1 MKEPGNPVEAQSI
14 FEILKGKF
22 GDAAVDLQAEGFSP
36 AFVVV
41 APASVKEI
49 ARFLRDDPA
58 LSFDSL
64 MCLSG
69 VDYKDRF
76 AVAYHLY
83 SMANRHAIGMKAFLP
98 REAPSLPTVDD
109 VWPAANFQERE
120 AFDLFG
126 IVFEGSKDLRRILLP
141 EDWEGHPLRK
151 EYKYPEFY
159 HGIKV

>member
-1 MKEPGNPVEAQSI
+1 VEAQAI
-14 FEILKGKF
+14 FDALKGKF
-22 GDAAVDLQAEGFSP
+22 GDAVVELQSEGFSP

-41 APASVKEI
+41 APAAVKEI
-49 ARFLRDDPA
+49 ARFLKADPA

-69 VDYKDRF
+69 VDYKEKL

-83 SMANRHAIGMKAFLP
+83 SMRLRHAIGVKAYLP
-98 REAPSLPTVDD
+98 PGTPSLPTVDD
-109 VWPAANFQERE
+109 VWPTANFHERE

-126 IVFEGSKDLRRILLP
+126 IVFDGSKDLRRILLP

-151 EYKYPEFY
+151 DYKYPDFY

>member
-1 MKEPGNPVEAQSI
+1 VEAQAV
-14 FEILKGKF
+14 FDMLKGKF
-22 GDAAVDLQAEGFSP
+22 GDAVVELQGEGFSP

-41 APASVKEI
+41 VPAAVKEV
-49 ARFLRDDPA
+49 ARFLKEDPA
-58 LSFDSL
+58 LAFDSL

-76 AVAYHLY
+76 AVAYHLH
-83 SMANRHAIGMKAFLP
+83 SLSHRHAVGVKAFLP
-98 REAPSLPTVDD
+98 RETPSLPTVDD

-126 IVFEGSKDLRRILLP
+126 IVFTGSKDLRRILLP

-151 EYKYPEFY
+151 DYKYPDSY

>member
-1 MKEPGNPVEAQSI
+1 VEARVI
-14 FEILKGKF
+14 FDTLKGKF
-22 GDAAVDLQAEGFSP
+22 GDAVVELQGEGCAP

-41 APASVKEI
+41 VPAAVNEI
-49 ARFLRDDPA
+49 ARFLRDDPS

-69 VDYKDRF
+69 VDYKEKL

-83 SMANRHAIGMKAFLP
+83 SMRHRHAVGVKAFLP
-98 REAPSLPTVDD
+98 RETPSLPTVDD
-109 VWPAANFQERE
+109 VWPTSNFHERE

-141 EDWEGHPLRK
+141 EDWEGYPLRK
-151 EYKYPEFY
+151 DYKYPDFY

>member
-1 MKEPGNPVEAQSI
+1 
-14 FEILKGKF
+14 
-22 GDAAVDLQAEGFSP
+22 
-36 AFVVV
+36 
-41 APASVKEI
+41 
-49 ARFLRDDPA
+49 
-58 LSFDSL
+58 

-69 VDYKDRF
+69 VDYKDKF
-76 AVAYHLY
+76 AVAYHLH
-83 SMANRHAIGMKAFLP
+83 SMKHRHAIGMKAFLP
-98 REAPSLPTVDD
+98 RETPSLPTVDD

-151 EYKYPEFY
+151 DYKYPDFY

>member
-1 MKEPGNPVEAQSI
+1 MEAQAI
-14 FEILKGKF
+14 FDTLKGKF
-22 GDAAVDLQAEGFSP
+22 GDAVVELQGEGFSP

-41 APASVKEI
+41 SPAAVKEVS
-49 ARFLRDDPA
+49 RFLKEDPS
-58 LSFDSL
+58 LSFDVL

-69 VDYKDRF
+69 VDYKEKF
-76 AVAYHLY
+76 AVAYHLH
-83 SMANRHAIGMKAFLP
+83 SLKHLHAIGLKTMLP
-98 REAPSLPTVDD
+98 RETPSLPTVDD

-120 AFDLFG
+120 AFDLYG

-151 EYKYPEFY
+151 DYKYPDSY

>member
-1 MKEPGNPVEAQSI
+1 MDAQAI
-14 FEILKGKF
+14 FETLKGKF
-22 GDAAVDLQAEGFSP
+22 GDAVVELQSEGFSP

-41 APASVKEI
+41 APAAVKEI
-49 ARFLRDDPA
+49 ARFLKDDPA

-69 VDYKDRF
+69 VDYKEKF
-76 AVAYHLY
+76 AVAYHLS
-83 SMANRHAIGMKAFLP
+83 SMRLRHAIGMKAYLP
-98 REAPSLPTVDD
+98 REAPSLPSVDD
-109 VWPAANFQERE
+109 VWPTANFHERE

-126 IVFEGSKDLRRILLP
+126 IVFDGSKDLRRILLP

-151 EYKYPEFY
+151 DYKYPDFY

>member
-1 MKEPGNPVEAQSI
+1 LEPQTI
-14 FEILKGKF
+14 FETLKGKF
-22 GDAAVDLQAEGFSP
+22 GDAAAELQSEGFRP

-41 APASVKEI
+41 SPEMLPEI
-49 ARFLRDDPA
+49 ARYLRDDPA
-58 LSFDSL
+58 MKFDSL

-83 SMANRHAIGMKAFLP
+83 SMTHRHAVGLKVFLP
-98 REAPSLPTVDD
+98 RENPSVASVDQ
-109 VWPAANFQERE
+109 VWPAANFMERE
-120 AFDLFG
+120 TFDLYG
-126 IVFEGSKDLRRILLP
+126 IDFPGSKDLRRILLP

-151 EYKYPEFY
+151 DYKYPEFY

>member
-1 MKEPGNPVEAQSI
+1 MESQPI
-14 FEILKGKF
+14 FETLKGTF
-22 GDAAVDLQAEGFSP
+22 GEAASELQSEGFRP

-41 APASVKEI
+41 SPEKLPEI
-49 ARFLRDDPA
+49 ARFLRDDP
-58 LSFDSL
+58 SMRFDSL

-83 SMANRHAIGMKAFLP
+83 SMTHRHAVGLKVFLP
-98 REAPSLPTVDD
+98 RETPSVPSVDP
-109 VWPAANFQERE
+109 VWPAANLMERE
-120 AFDLFG
+120 TFDLYG
-126 IVFEGSKDLRRILLP
+126 IDFPGSKDLRRILLP

-151 EYKYPEFY
+151 DYKYPEFY

>member
-1 MKEPGNPVEAQSI
+1 VEAQAI
-14 FEILKGKF
+14 YGILKGKF
-22 GDAAVDLQAEGFSP
+22 GDAVVELQGEGFFP

-41 APASVKEI
+41 APAMVKEV
-49 ARFLRDDPA
+49 ARFLKGDPA
-58 LSFDSL
+58 LAFDSL

-76 AVAYHLY
+76 AVAYHLH
-83 SMANRHAIGMKAFLP
+83 SLKHRHAVGVKAFLP
-98 REAPSLPTVDD
+98 RENPSLPTVDD

-126 IVFEGSKDLRRILLP
+126 IVFTGSKDLRRILLP

-151 EYKYPEFY
+151 DYKYPDSY

>member
-1 MKEPGNPVEAQSI
+1 VEAQAI
-14 FEILKGKF
+14 FDTLKGKF
-22 GDAAVDLQAEGFSP
+22 GDAVVELQSDRFSP

-49 ARFLRDDPA
+49 SRFLRDDPA
-58 LSFDSL
+58 LFFDSL
-64 MCLSG
+64 MSLSG
-69 VDYKDRF
+69 VDYKEKF
-76 AVAYHLY
+76 AVAYHLH
-83 SMANRHAIGMKAFLP
+83 SMKLHHAIGMKAYLP
-98 REAPSLPTVDD
+98 RETPSLPTVDD

-151 EYKYPEFY
+151 DYKYPDFY

>member
-1 MKEPGNPVEAQSI
+1 VEAQAI
-14 FEILKGKF
+14 FDTLKGKF
-22 GDAAVDLQAEGFSP
+22 GDAVVELQGEGCTP

-41 APASVKEI
+41 ASASVNAI

-69 VDYKDRF
+69 VDYKEKF

-83 SMANRHAIGMKAFLP
+83 SMKHHHAIGMKAFLP
-98 REAPSLPTVDD
+98 RETPSLPTVDD

-126 IVFEGSKDLRRILLP
+126 IAFEGSKDLRRILLP

-151 EYKYPEFY
+151 DYKYPDFY

>member
-1 MKEPGNPVEAQSI
+1 MDAQAI
-14 FEILKGKF
+14 FDTLKGKF
-22 GDAAVDLQAEGFSP
+22 GDAVVELQSEGCSP

-41 APASVKEI
+41 APAALRDI
-49 ARFLRDDPA
+49 ALFLRDDPA

-64 MCLSG
+64 MSLSG
-69 VDYKDRF
+69 VDYKEKY
-76 AVAYHLY
+76 AVVYHLH
-83 SMANRHAIGMKAFLP
+83 SLKHRHAIGMKVFLP
-98 REAPSLPTVDD
+98 RETPSLLTVDD

-126 IVFEGSKDLRRILLP
+126 IGFEGSKDLRRILLP

-151 EYKYPEFY
+151 DYKYPDFY

>member
-1 MKEPGNPVEAQSI
+1 VEAQAI
-14 FEILKGKF
+14 FDTLKGKF
-22 GDAAVDLQAEGFSP
+22 GDAVVELQSDRFSP

-41 APASVKEI
+41 APAAVREI
-49 ARFLRDDPA
+49 ARFLKDDPA

-64 MCLSG
+64 MSLSG
-69 VDYKDRF
+69 VDYKEKF
-76 AVAYHLY
+76 AVAYHLH
-83 SMANRHAIGMKAFLP
+83 SMKLRHAIGFKVMLP
-98 REAPSLPTVDD
+98 RDNPSLPTVDD

-126 IVFEGSKDLRRILLP
+126 IAFEGSKDLRRILLP

-151 EYKYPEFY
+151 DYKYPDFY